1 MLLLPESGPK
11 KDFRL
16 TASLKPRPPQSFLTS
31 NGTWPTWLSARG
43 GLITSFKMDISHA
56 KKSRLK
62 IKKIMMGLRSPENC
76 FGVFI
81 FFYLFPWE
89 FFLNGLMFT
98 TALLATFSPGH
109 SAVALPVGLLPPPY
123 SQWYMGPCSRP
134 GREPNAWKHRAIE
147 PRYRPPGQ
155 ARDSVS
161 GTPRVES
168 NHKSRTRARGWAGD
182 LKNRRQDTPRK
193 ACFLHCC
200 LQV

>member
-1 MLLLPESGPK
+1 
-11 KDFRL
+11 
-16 TASLKPRPPQSFLTS
+16 
-31 NGTWPTWLSARG
+31 
-43 GLITSFKMDISHA
+43 MDISHA

-62 IKKIMMGLRSPENC
+62 IKKNYDGFKITGKLFWGFYFLLSLSMG
-76 FGVFI
+76 I
-81 FFYLFPWE
+81 FFKRADV
-89 FFLNGLMFT
+89 

-161 GTPRVES
+161 GTPGVRV
-168 NHKSRTRARGWAGD
+168 
-182 LKNRRQDTPRK
+182 P
-193 ACFLHCC
+193 
-200 LQV
+200 